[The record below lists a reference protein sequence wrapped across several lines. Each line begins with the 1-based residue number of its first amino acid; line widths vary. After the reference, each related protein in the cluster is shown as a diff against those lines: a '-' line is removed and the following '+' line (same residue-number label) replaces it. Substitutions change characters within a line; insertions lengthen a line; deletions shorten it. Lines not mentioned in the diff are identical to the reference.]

1 MDIFKRFLSCNFNV
15 FNNPILLQAGV
26 HSRKIIRAGVMSM
39 SARNET
45 PHVILQT
52 LGQKKC
58 NGDWDASTEN
68 LSMDQV
74 KQVAEKQKDRLT
86 GATLYARSRE
96 VMGTCVA
103 MRIKVEGMEPKAALI
118 AMKEGRFDEH
128 FE

>member
-1 MDIFKRFLSCNFNV
+1 
-15 FNNPILLQAGV
+15 
-26 HSRKIIRAGVMSM
+26 M
-39 SARNET
+39 SARGET
-45 PHVILQT
+45 PHVIIQT
-52 LGQKKC
+52 LGLKKC

-86 GATLYARSRE
+86 GSSLYARSRE

-103 MRIKVEGMEPKAALI
+103 MRVKVEGMTPKDALK
-118 AMKEGRFDEH
+118 AMEEGRFNEH

>member
-1 MDIFKRFLSCNFNV
+1 
-15 FNNPILLQAGV
+15 
-26 HSRKIIRAGVMSM
+26 M

-45 PHVILQT
+45 PHVIIQT

-68 LSMDQV
+68 LSMEQV
-74 KQVAEKQKDRLT
+74 KQFAEKQKDRLT
-86 GATLYARSRE
+86 GSSVYARSRE

-103 MRIKVEGMEPKAALI
+103 MRVRVEGMEPKAALQ
-118 AMKEGRFDEH
+118 AMEEGRFNEH

>member
-1 MDIFKRFLSCNFNV
+1 
-15 FNNPILLQAGV
+15 
-26 HSRKIIRAGVMSM
+26 M

-45 PHVILQT
+45 PHVIIQT

-68 LSMDQV
+68 LSMEQV
-74 KQVAEKQKDRLT
+74 KQVAEKQKDRLP
-86 GATLYARSRE
+86 GSSVYARSRE

-103 MRIKVEGMEPKAALI
+103 MRVKVEGMEPKAALQ
-118 AMKEGRFDEH
+118 AMEEGRFNEH